1 MLQAS
6 EDSELEGFIAGPFN
20 KRILLHYFKAKLRV
34 ALLKDRM
41 LLGLDVLFDQNIRL
55 NSNSGVKELSTEI
68 VRQVCQN
75 TTLTFIIDMTRKL
88 GEFRLNLNL
97 DLVTR
102 ADLATRTFSNWP

>member
-1 MLQAS
+1 MECVAMLQAS

-20 KRILLHYFKAKLRV
+20 KRIVLHHFKAKLRV

-68 VRQVCQN
+68 VRQVYAK
-75 TTLTFIIDMTRKL
+75 I
-88 GEFRLNLNL
+88 
-97 DLVTR
+97 
-102 ADLATRTFSNWP
+102 PH